1 MPIENEDH
9 SFDFEE
15 FKNKAIADM
24 KAGKALVGK
33 DGIFTPL
40 MKQFLEA
47 ALEGEITSH
56 MATCLE
62 DPENQNRR
70 NGKNLKT
77 LKSPMGAFELETPRD
92 REGSFE
98 PQIVKKRQTVLNAS
112 LDNKILGL
120 YGLGMSY
127 QDISSHLKE
136 MYDFDVSPGTISAVT
151 DKLVPLIADWRS
163 RPLEAIYPIVFLD
176 GMYFKSRENGKV
188 MTKVVYNILGVNQD
202 GYKEILGFYVA
213 ESEGANFWLGVLND
227 LKQRGVQDILI
238 ACVDGLTGFPEA
250 IKGVFPKTEVQLCIV
265 HQIRN
270 SLKYVASKNQKEF
283 MKDLKEVYQAPN
295 KDTAEYNLLKLEEKW
310 GEKYPMVIK
319 SWQSNWEHLSH
330 YFQYSGEIRKLIY
343 TTNAIEGFHRQVR
356 KYTKTKGA
364 FTSES
369 ALFKLIYC
377 AIQKIAEKWTAPLQ
391 NWALTISQL
400 DVYFEGRLQLG
411 AMFNR

>member
-1 MPIENEDH
+1 MPIEKEEV

-270 SLKYVASKNQKEF
+270 SLKYVDRKNQKEF

>member
-1 MPIENEDH
+1 MLIEKEEA

-47 ALEGEITSH
+47 ALEGEITAH

-77 LKSPMGAFELETPRD
+77 MKSPMGTFELETPRD

-98 PQIVKKRQTVLNAS
+98 PQIIKKRQTVLNAS

-120 YGLGMSY
+120 YGLGMGY

-188 MTKVVYNILGVNQD
+188 MTKVIYNILGVNQD

-213 ESEGANFWLGVLND
+213 ESEGSNFWLGVLND

-238 ACVDGLTGFPEA
+238 ACVDGLAGFPEA
-250 IKGVFPKTEVQLCIV
+250 IKGAFPKTEIQLCII

-295 KDTAEYNLLKLEEKW
+295 KDAAEYNLLKLQEKW

-411 AMFNR
+411 SMFNR

>member
-1 MPIENEDH
+1 MPIEKEE
-9 SFDFEE
+9 SPFDFEE

-47 ALEGEITSH
+47 ALEGEITAH

-77 LKSPMGAFELETPRD
+77 MKGPMGTFELETPRD

-98 PQIVKKRQTVLNAS
+98 PQIIKKRQTVLNAS

-120 YGLGMSY
+120 YGLGMGY

-136 MYDFDVSPGTISAVT
+136 MYDFDVSAGTISAVT

-188 MTKVVYNILGVNQD
+188 MTKVIYNILGVNQD

-213 ESEGANFWLGVLND
+213 ESEGSNFWLGVLND

-238 ACVDGLTGFPEA
+238 ACVDGLAGFPEA
-250 IKGVFPKTEVQLCIV
+250 IKGAFPKTEIQLCII

-295 KDTAEYNLLKLEEKW
+295 KDAAEYNLLKLQEKW

-411 AMFNR
+411 SMFNR

>member
-1 MPIENEDH
+1 MLIEKEDDI
-9 SFDFEE
+9 FDFEE

-47 ALEGEITSH
+47 ALEGEMTSH
-56 MATCLE
+56 MATCVE

-70 NGKNLKT
+70 NGKNFKT
-77 LKSPMGAFELETPRD
+77 IKSPMGAFELETPRD

-127 QDISSHLKE
+127 QDIASHLKE
-136 MYDFDVSPGTISAVT
+136 MYDFDVSAGTINAVT
-151 DKLVPLIADWRS
+151 DKLVPLIAEWRS
-163 RPLEAIYPIVFLD
+163 RPLEAIYPIVFMD

-188 MTKVVYNILGVNQD
+188 MTKVIYNILGVTQD

-250 IKGVFPKTEVQLCIV
+250 IKGVFPKTEIQLCIV

-330 YFQYSGEIRKLIY
+330 YFQYSGEIRRLIY

-377 AIQKIAEKWTAPLQ
+377 AIQKIAEKWTASLQ

-400 DVYFEGRLQLG
+400 DIYFEGRLQLG
-411 AMFNR
+411 SMFNR

>member
-1 MPIENEDH
+1 MQTEPEKL

-15 FKNKAIADM
+15 FKNKAIEDM
-24 KAGKALVGK
+24 RAGKALVGK
-33 DGIFTPL
+33 DGVFTPL
-40 MKQFLEA
+40 MKEFLEA

-56 MATCLE
+56 MASCVE
-62 DPENQNRR
+62 EPENQNRR
-70 NGKNLKT
+70 NGKGIKMLQ
-77 LKSPMGAFELETPRD
+77 SPMGAFELETPRD

-127 QDISSHLKE
+127 QDIASHLKE

-151 DKLVPLIADWRS
+151 DKLLPLITEWRN
-163 RPLEAIYPIVFLD
+163 RPLEAIYPILFLD

-188 MTKVVYNILGVNQD
+188 VTKVIYNILGINQE
-202 GYKEILGFYVA
+202 GYKDILGFYVA
-213 ESEGANFWLGVLND
+213 ESEGATFWLGVLND
-227 LKQRGVQDILI
+227 LKQRGVQDVLI
-238 ACVDGLTGFPEA
+238 ACVDGLKGFPEA
-250 IKGVFPKTEVQLCIV
+250 IKGVFPKTEIQLCIV

-283 MKDLKEVYQAPN
+283 MKDLKEVYKASS

-330 YFQYSGEIRKLIY
+330 YFQYSGDIRKLIY

-356 KYTKTKGA
+356 KFTKTKGA
-364 FTSES
+364 FTSEA
-369 ALFKLIYC
+369 ALFKLVYC
-377 AIQKIAEKWTAPLQ
+377 ACQKIAEKWTAPLQ

-400 DVYFEGRLQLG
+400 DIYFEGRLQLG
-411 AMFNR
+411 FNV

>member
-1 MPIENEDH
+1 MKKEKL

-15 FKNKAIADM
+15 FKNQAISDM
-24 KAGKALVGK
+24 RAGKSLVGK
-33 DGIFTPL
+33 DGVFTPL
-40 MKQFLEA
+40 MKEFLEA
-47 ALEGEITSH
+47 ALEGEMHSH
-56 MATCLE
+56 MAACLE
-62 DPENQNRR
+62 ESETQNRR
-70 NGKNLKT
+70 NGKSSKT
-77 LKSPMGAFELETPRD
+77 IQSPMGAFELETPRD

-127 QDISSHLKE
+127 QDIASHLKE

-151 DKLVPLIADWRS
+151 DKLLPVITEWRS
-163 RPLEAIYPIVFLD
+163 RPLEAIYPILFLD
-176 GMYFKSRENGKV
+176 GMYFKSRENGRV
-188 MTKVVYNILGVNQD
+188 VTKVIYNILGVNQE
-202 GYKEILGFYVA
+202 GYKDILGFYVA

-227 LKQRGVQDILI
+227 LKQRGVQDVLI
-238 ACVDGLTGFPEA
+238 ACIDGLTGFPEA
-250 IKGVFPKTEVQLCIV
+250 IKGVFPRTEIQLCIV

-283 MKDLKEVYQAPN
+283 MKDLKEVYQASS

-330 YFQYSGEIRKLIY
+330 YFQYSGDIRRLIY

-356 KYTKTKGA
+356 KFTKTKGA
-364 FTSES
+364 FTSET
-369 ALFKLIYC
+369 ALFKLVYC
-377 AIQKIAEKWTAPLQ
+377 ACQKIGEKWTAPLQ

-400 DVYFEGRLQLG
+400 HVYFEGRLNLG
-411 AMFNR
+411 LSV

>member
-1 MPIENEDH
+1 MPIEKEEL

-24 KAGKALVGK
+24 KSGKALVGK

-70 NGKNLKT
+70 NGKNFKT

-151 DKLVPLIADWRS
+151 DKLIPLIADWRS

-295 KDTAEYNLLKLEEKW
+295 KDTAEYNLLRLEEKW

-343 TTNAIEGFHRQVR
+343 TTNARV
-356 KYTKTKGA
+356 
-364 FTSES
+364 
-369 ALFKLIYC
+369 FK
-377 AIQKIAEKWTAPLQ
+377 
-391 NWALTISQL
+391 
-400 DVYFEGRLQLG
+400 
-411 AMFNR
+411 

>member
-1 MPIENEDH
+1 MKIEKEEI

-15 FKNKAIADM
+15 FKNKAVADM
-24 KAGKALVGK
+24 RAGKPLIGK
-33 DGIFTPL
+33 EGIFTPL
-40 MKQFLEA
+40 MKEFLEA
-47 ALEGEITSH
+47 ALEGEMTSH
-56 MATCLE
+56 MATCVE

-70 NGKNLKT
+70 NGKNVKT

-120 YGLGMSY
+120 YSLGMSY

-136 MYDFDVSPGTISAVT
+136 MYDFDVSAGTISAVT
-151 DKLVPLIADWRS
+151 DKLVPLITEWRS

-188 MTKVVYNILGVNQD
+188 MTKVIYNILGVNQD

-213 ESEGANFWLGVLND
+213 ESEGSHFWLGVLND

-238 ACVDGLTGFPEA
+238 ACVDGLKGFPEA

-270 SLKYVASKNQKEF
+270 SLKYVASANQKEF
-283 MKDLKEVYQAPN
+283 MKDLKEVYQASS
-295 KDTAEYNLLKLEEKW
+295 KDIAEYNLLKLEEKW

-330 YFQYSGEIRKLIY
+330 YFQYSGEIRRLIY

-411 AMFNR
+411 FNV

>member
-1 MPIENEDH
+1 MREETEES

-47 ALEGEITSH
+47 ALEGEITAH

-70 NGKNLKT
+70 NGKSLKAI
-77 LKSPMGAFELETPRD
+77 KSPIGSFELETPRD

-112 LDNKILGL
+112 LDNKILAL
-120 YGLGMSY
+120 YGLGIGY

-136 MYDFDVSPGTISAVT
+136 MYDFDVSAGTISAVT
-151 DKLVPLIADWRS
+151 DKLVPLIAEWRS

-188 MTKVVYNILGVNQD
+188 MTKVIYNILGVNQD

-213 ESEGANFWLGVLND
+213 ESEGSNFWLSVLND
-227 LKQRGVQDILI
+227 LKQRGVHDILI
-238 ACVDGLTGFPEA
+238 ACVDGLRGFPEA
-250 IKGVFPKTEVQLCIV
+250 IKGAFPKTEIQLCII

-295 KDTAEYNLLKLEEKW
+295 KDAAEYNLLKLQEKW

-377 AIQKIAEKWTAPLQ
+377 AIQKITEKWTAPLQ

>member
-1 MPIENEDH
+1 MTIEKENH

-40 MKQFLEA
+40 MKEFLEA
-47 ALEGEITSH
+47 ALEGEINSH
-56 MATCLE
+56 MADCLE
-62 DPENQNRR
+62 DPESNNRR
-70 NGKNLKT
+70 NGKTSKIIQ
-77 LKSPMGAFELETPRD
+77 SHMGDFEMETPRD
-92 REGSFE
+92 RDGSFE

-127 QDISSHLKE
+127 QDIASHLKE
-136 MYDFDVSPGTISAVT
+136 MYDFEVSPGTISAVT
-151 DKLVPLIADWRS
+151 DKLLPLITEWRS
-163 RPLEAIYPIVFLD
+163 RPLEAIYPILFLD

-188 MTKVVYNILGVNQD
+188 VTKVLYNILGINQA
-202 GYKEILGFYVA
+202 GYKDILGFYVA

-227 LKQRGVQDILI
+227 LKQRGVQDVLI
-238 ACVDGLTGFPEA
+238 ACVDGLTGFPDA
-250 IKGVFPKTEVQLCIV
+250 IKGVFPRTEIQLCII

-270 SLKYVASKNQKEF
+270 SLKYVATKNQKEF
-283 MKDLKEVYQAPN
+283 MKDLREVYQASS
-295 KDTAEYNLLKLEEKW
+295 KDIAAYHLQRLEEKW
-310 GEKYPMVIK
+310 GSKYPMVIK
-319 SWQSNWEHLSH
+319 SWKTNWDHLSH
-330 YFQYSGEIRKLIY
+330 YFQYSGEIRRLIY

-356 KYTKTKGA
+356 KFTKTKGA

-369 ALFKLIYC
+369 ALFKLVYC
-377 AIQKIAEKWTAPLQ
+377 ACQKIAEKWTSPLQ

-400 DVYFEGRLQLG
+400 DIYFEGRLKLEL
-411 AMFNR
+411 NV

>member
-1 MPIENEDH
+1 MPIEKEEL

-47 ALEGEITSH
+47 ALEGEIISH
-56 MATCLE
+56 MANCLE
-62 DPENQNRR
+62 EPENQNRR
-70 NGKNLKT
+70 NGKSIKSI
-77 LKSPMGAFELETPRD
+77 KSPMGAFELETPRD

-127 QDISSHLKE
+127 QDIASHLKE

-151 DKLVPLIADWRS
+151 DKLVPLIAEWRS

-176 GMYFKSRENGKV
+176 GMYFKSRDNGKV
-188 MTKVVYNILGVNQD
+188 VTKVIYNILGVTQE

-213 ESEGANFWLGVLND
+213 ESEGANFWLSVLND

-238 ACVDGLTGFPEA
+238 ACVDGLTGFPDA
-250 IKGVFPKTEVQLCIV
+250 IKGVFPKTEIQLCIV

-283 MKDLKEVYQAPN
+283 MRDLKEVYQASS
-295 KDTAEYNLLKLEEKW
+295 KDNAEYNLLKLEEKW

-330 YFQYSGEIRKLIY
+330 FFQYSGEIRRLIY

-364 FTSES
+364 FTSET

-400 DVYFEGRLQLG
+400 HVYFEGRLQLG
-411 AMFNR
+411 VNV

>member
-1 MPIENEDH
+1 MPIEKEEP

-136 MYDFDVSPGTISAVT
+136 MYDFDISPGTISAVT
-151 DKLVPLIADWRS
+151 DKLVPLITEWRS

-202 GYKEILGFYVA
+202 GCKEILGFYVA

-250 IKGVFPKTEVQLCIV
+250 IKGVFPRTEVQLCIV

-283 MKDLKEVYQAPN
+283 MNDLKAVYQAPS
-295 KDTAEYNLLKLEEKW
+295 KDTAEYNLLKLEEQW

-330 YFQYSGEIRKLIY
+330 YFQYSGEIRRLIY

-377 AIQKIAEKWTAPLQ
+377 AIQKIAEKWTSPLQ
-391 NWALTISQL
+391 NWALTIFQL
-400 DVYFEGRLQLG
+400 DVYIEGRLKLR
-411 AMFNR
+411 FNV

>member
-1 MPIENEDH
+1 MQTEREKL
-9 SFDFEE
+9 SFNFEE

-24 KAGKALVGK
+24 RAGKALVGK
-33 DGIFTPL
+33 EGIFTPL
-40 MKQFLEA
+40 MKEFLEA
-47 ALEGEITSH
+47 ALEGEMVSH
-56 MATCLE
+56 MASCLE
-62 DPENQNRR
+62 EPENQNRR
-70 NGKNLKT
+70 NGKVGKT
-77 LKSPMGAFELETPRD
+77 VQSPMGAFELETPRD

-120 YGLGMSY
+120 YGLGMGY
-127 QDISSHLKE
+127 QDIASHLKE
-136 MYDFDVSPGTISAVT
+136 MYDFDVSPGTINAVT
-151 DKLVPLIADWRS
+151 DKLLPLITEWRS
-163 RPLEAIYPIVFLD
+163 RPLEAIYPILFLD
-176 GMYFKSRENGKV
+176 GMYFKARENGKV
-188 MTKVVYNILGVNQD
+188 ITKVIYNILGINQE
-202 GYKEILGFYVA
+202 GYKDILGFYVA

-227 LKQRGVQDILI
+227 LKQRGVQDVLI

-250 IKGVFPKTEVQLCIV
+250 IKGVFPKTEIQLCIV

-283 MKDLKEVYQAPN
+283 MKDLKTVYQASN
-295 KDTAEYNLLKLEEKW
+295 KDIAEHHLLKLGEKW

-319 SWQSNWEHLSH
+319 SWHTNWENLSH

-356 KYTKTKGA
+356 KFTKTKGA

-369 ALFKLIYC
+369 ALFKLVYC
-377 AIQKIAEKWTAPLQ
+377 ACQKIAEKWTAPLH

-400 DVYFEGRLQLG
+400 DIYFEGRLNLEL
-411 AMFNR
+411 NV

>member
-1 MPIENEDH
+1 MKIAKEKP

-15 FKNKAIADM
+15 FKNQAIADM
-24 KAGKALVGK
+24 KAGKSLLGK
-33 DGIFTPL
+33 EGVFTPL
-40 MKQFLEA
+40 MKEFLEA
-47 ALEGEITSH
+47 ALEGEMTSH
-56 MATCLE
+56 MADCHE
-62 DPENQNRR
+62 DHEHQNRR
-70 NGKNLKT
+70 NGKSSKT
-77 LKSPMGAFELETPRD
+77 VQSPMGAFELETPRD

-98 PQIVKKRQTVLNAS
+98 PQIVRKRQTVLNAS

-127 QDISSHLKE
+127 QDIASHLKE

-151 DKLVPLIADWRS
+151 DKLLPVITEWRS
-163 RPLEAIYPIVFLD
+163 RPLEAIYPILFLD
-176 GMYFKSRENGKV
+176 GMYFKSRENGRV
-188 MTKVVYNILGVNQD
+188 VTKVIYNILGINQE
-202 GYKEILGFYVA
+202 GYKDILGFYVA

-227 LKQRGVQDILI
+227 LKQRGVQDVLI
-238 ACVDGLTGFPEA
+238 VCVDGLTGFPDA
-250 IKGVFPKTEVQLCIV
+250 IKGVFPKTEIQLCIV

-283 MKDLKEVYQAPN
+283 MKDLKEVYQASS
-295 KDTAEYNLLKLEEKW
+295 KDIAEYNLLKLEEKW

-330 YFQYSGEIRKLIY
+330 YFQYSGDIRRLIY

-356 KYTKTKGA
+356 KFTKTKGA

-369 ALFKLIYC
+369 ALFKLVYC
-377 AIQKIAEKWTAPLQ
+377 ACQKIAEKWTAPLQ

-400 DVYFEGRLQLG
+400 HVYFEGRLNLG
-411 AMFNR
+411 LSV

>member
-1 MPIENEDH
+1 MPIEKEET

-77 LKSPMGAFELETPRD
+77 LKNPMGAFELETPRD

-163 RPLEAIYPIVFLD
+163 RPLEVIYPIVFLD

-188 MTKVVYNILGVNQD
+188 MTKVVYNILGVNQN

-213 ESEGANFWLGVLND
+213 ETEGVNFWLGVLND
-227 LKQRGVQDILI
+227 LKQRGIQDILI
-238 ACVDGLTGFPEA
+238 ACIDGLTGFPEA
-250 IKGVFPKTEVQLCIV
+250 IKGALPKTEVQLCIV

-295 KDTAEYNLLKLEEKW
+295 KDIADYNLLKLEEKW
-310 GEKYPMVIK
+310 GEKYLMVIK

-364 FTSES
+364 STSET

-400 DVYFEGRLQLG
+400 DIYFEGRLQLG
-411 AMFNR
+411 LMFNR

>member
-1 MPIENEDH
+1 MPIEKEEH
-9 SFDFEE
+9 LFDFEE

-24 KAGKALVGK
+24 KAGKALMGK

-56 MATCLE
+56 MANCLE
-62 DPENQNRR
+62 EPENQNRR
-70 NGKNLKT
+70 NGKSIKT
-77 LKSPMGAFELETPRD
+77 IKSPMGAFELETPRD

-120 YGLGMSY
+120 YGLGMGY
-127 QDISSHLKE
+127 QDIASHLKE
-136 MYDFDVSPGTISAVT
+136 MYDFDVSAGTISAVT
-151 DKLVPLIADWRS
+151 DKLVPLIAEWRS

-188 MTKVVYNILGVNQD
+188 MTKVIYNILGVTQD

-238 ACVDGLTGFPEA
+238 VCVDGLTGFPEA

-283 MKDLKEVYQAPN
+283 MIDLKEVYQAPN

-330 YFQYSGEIRKLIY
+330 FFQYSGEIRRLIY

-369 ALFKLIYC
+369 ALFKLVYC
-377 AIQKIAEKWTAPLQ
+377 AIQKIAERWTAPLQ

-400 DVYFEGRLQLG
+400 HVYFQGRLQLG
-411 AMFNR
+411 SLFNR

>member
-1 MPIENEDH
+1 MPIEKEEL

-127 QDISSHLKE
+127 QDISFHLKE

-151 DKLVPLIADWRS
+151 DKLIPLIADWRS

-295 KDTAEYNLLKLEEKW
+295 KDTAEYNLLRLEEKW

-377 AIQKIAEKWTAPLQ
+377 AIQKIAEKWTAALQ

-411 AMFNR
+411 SMFNR